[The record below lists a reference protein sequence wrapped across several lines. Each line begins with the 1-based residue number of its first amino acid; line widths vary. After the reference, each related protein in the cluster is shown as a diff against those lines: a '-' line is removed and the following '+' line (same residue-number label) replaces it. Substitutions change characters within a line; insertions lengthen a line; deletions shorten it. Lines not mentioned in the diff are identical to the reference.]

1 MGYTSPLT
9 IEGDNILF
17 QKPEHLHVFCGLR
30 YRRYQTM
37 KTEIKTRIR
46 ELRSEGYGYKRIAK
60 TLDLTLSV
68 VRYAV
73 NKMSDEDLLE
83 GRCEKCGIKI
93 KSIKGKKRKR
103 FCSDRCRWDWWNKHQ
118 KEVDKKAFYTH
129 VCKWCNQEFTSYGNN
144 RRVYCSHDCYIKF
157 KLNKGETQNGSQY
170 CREVFIIG
178 STRKDHV

>member
-1 MGYTSPLT
+1 
-9 IEGDNILF
+9 
-17 QKPEHLHVFCGLR
+17 
-30 YRRYQTM
+30 M

-60 TLDLTLSV
+60 ALDLTLSV

-83 GRCEKCGIKI
+83 GHCEKCGIKI

-144 RRVYCSHDCYIKF
+144 RRVYCSHECYIKF
-157 KLNKGETQNGSQY
+157 KLNKGEVQNGSQ
-170 CREVFIIG
+170 
-178 STRKDHV
+178 